1 MKSNAAAKP
10 AFPASVPAPGKS
22 QVPDDD
28 ETPVSVSLAKA
39 PFLPTGLSRAI
50 VVSSALFV
58 LTAGVVGLLGDRYS
72 LVPIPSSANAMAYR
86 LDRLTGSVDFCSAL
100 QCAPLPTKAEKGN

>member
-10 AFPASVPAPGKS
+10 AFPASVPAPGKTQAS
-22 QVPDDD
+22 DDD
-28 ETPVSVSLAKA
+28 ETPAPVLPAKA

-50 VVSSALFV
+50 VISSAFFV
-58 LTAGVVGLLGDRYS
+58 LTAGVVGLLGGRYS

-100 QCAPLPTKAEKGN
+100 QCAPLPTKVEKSN